1 MALAEAVGARCCV
14 DIAGSYNPTVW
25 YGPNPKNL
33 SQQFFD
39 ATVDNCRHVI
49 DEIKPKRAR
58 FTIEAMGW
66 SIPDGPDSYVKLIK
80 AVDRPAFGVHLDVCN
95 IINSPERFYRNSE
108 VIADCFRKL
117 GPWIVSCHAK
127 DLAWIVELNVHFQ
140 EVIPGRGEID
150 YRTYLNELS
159 QLTRRNAADA
169 RTSEDG
175 RRVRRRQA
183 LHPKGGRR
191 NRSHIRLKLSVPS
204 LSLTRNLLQRGR
216 ISLYTIAMQISLSRR
231 RLFALLPFFPAAKA
245 LLAQQSP
252 TFTTDVNVVNLFA
265 TVRDKDGH
273 LVNNLSKD
281 DFTLQEDGRPQMI
294 RYFSRETDLPLTL
307 GLLVDT
313 SRSQRNVIDAERS
326 ASYTFF
332 EHVLRED
339 KDQAFVLHFDHQVE
353 LLQDLTPSRQKLN
366 KALHALEVDEDDS
379 RQQSSGGNPGGGYPG
394 GSGRGGRGAGSRHG
408 GGTLLYDAIY
418 LASGD
423 DLMKKQKGRKAL
435 LVLTDGV
442 DRGSKVSIS
451 EAIEAAQ
458 RSDTL
463 VYSIYFA
470 SNEGFPGFG
479 RGMGHGGGMGRG
491 GGTGRGRY
499 PQEERPDGK
508 KVLRRI
514 SKETGGTFFEVSKKQ
529 TIDNIY
535 SHIEEELRNQYSL
548 GYASDQPAS
557 QTGYRTIT
565 LIVNKKNMTAQTR
578 EGYYPAQPGAPN

>member
-1 MALAEAVGARCCV
+1 
-14 DIAGSYNPTVW
+14 
-25 YGPNPKNL
+25 
-33 SQQFFD
+33 
-39 ATVDNCRHVI
+39 
-49 DEIKPKRAR
+49 
-58 FTIEAMGW
+58 
-66 SIPDGPDSYVKLIK
+66 
-80 AVDRPAFGVHLDVCN
+80 
-95 IINSPERFYRNSE
+95 
-108 VIADCFRKL
+108 
-117 GPWIVSCHAK
+117 
-127 DLAWIVELNVHFQ
+127 
-140 EVIPGRGEID
+140 
-150 YRTYLNELS
+150 
-159 QLTRRNAADA
+159 
-169 RTSEDG
+169 
-175 RRVRRRQA
+175 
-183 LHPKGGRR
+183 
-191 NRSHIRLKLSVPS
+191 
-204 LSLTRNLLQRGR
+204 
-216 ISLYTIAMQISLSRR
+216 MQISLSRR

-252 TFTTDVNVVNLFA
+252 TFTTGVNVVNLFA
-265 TVRDKDGH
+265 TVRDKDGR

-281 DFTLQEDGRPQMI
+281 DFTLQEDGHPQVI

-307 GLLVDT
+307 GLMVDT

-332 EHVLRED
+332 EHILREN

-366 KALHALEVDEDDS
+366 KALHALEIDEDDS

-435 LVLTDGV
+435 FVLTDGV

-458 RSDTL
+458 RSNTL
-463 VYSIYFA
+463 IYSIYFA

-535 SHIEEELRNQYSL
+535 SHIEEEMRNQYSL

-565 LIVNKKNMTAQTR
+565 LIVNKKNMAAQTR
-578 EGYYPAQPGAPN
+578 EGYYPAPAPGAPN